1 MRTLLT
7 FRLSGII
14 LTCLL
19 IMACNKDA
27 ITYQLNCHV
36 TDSSEAAGLAGATAT
51 VKIFY
56 TAGAGQNTETTYTTD
71 NSGNFEL
78 TIERKK
84 IEKIV
89 ISISKDG
96 YFSTSRTFFLDE
108 LSVEDP
114 NQIDFSTYAKAWVK
128 LHFTGDGSFNYQ
140 YIREIGLENCDACFP
155 NGLQTLNGVTDTSL
169 YYINNGNTPF
179 QLFWT
184 IQGSAI
190 SGQENVITM
199 SQDTTEILI
208 AN

>member
-1 MRTLLT
+1 MR
-7 FRLSGII
+7 SSII
-14 LTCLL
+14 LRYFAFVLL
-19 IMACNKDA
+19 IISVMACKKDS

-36 TDSSEAAGLAGATAT
+36 TDSSAASALVGATAV
-51 VKIFY
+51 VKILY
-56 TAGAGQNTETTYTTD
+56 TAGTGQNTETTYTTD
-71 NSGNFEL
+71 NSGDFNL
-78 TIERKK
+78 AIERKK
-84 IEKIV
+84 IEKI
-89 ISISKDG
+89 IITISKDG
-96 YFSTSRTFFLDE
+96 YFSTTRTFFLDE

-140 YIREIGLENCDACFP
+140 FVREIGLDNCDACFP

-179 QLFWT
+179 QLFWS

-190 SGQENVITM
+190 SGQENVITT

>member
-1 MRTLLT
+1 MRTILT

-36 TDSSEAAGLAGATAT
+36 TDSSEVAGLAGATAT

-78 TIERKK
+78 AIERKK

-128 LHFTGDGSFNYQ
+128 LHFTGDGTINYQ
-140 YIREIGLENCDACFP
+140 FNREIGLENCDACFP
-155 NGLQTLNGVTDTSL
+155 NGLQTLNGVSDTSL

-190 SGQENVITM
+190 SGQENVIAT
-199 SQDTTEILI
+199 SLDTTEILI

>member
-1 MRTLLT
+1 MRSSL
-7 FRLSGII
+7 I
-14 LTCLL
+14 LRYFAFVLL
-19 IMACNKDA
+19 IVSVMACKKDS

-36 TDSSEAAGLAGATAT
+36 TDSSAASALVGATAV
-51 VKIFY
+51 VKILY

-71 NSGNFEL
+71 NSGDFNL
-78 TIERKK
+78 AIERKK
-84 IEKIV
+84 IEKI
-89 ISISKDG
+89 IITISKDG
-96 YFSTSRTFFLDE
+96 YFSTTRTFFLDE

-140 YIREIGLENCDACFP
+140 FVREIGLDNCDACFP

-179 QLFWT
+179 QLFWS

-190 SGQENVITM
+190 SGQENVITT

>member
-1 MRTLLT
+1 MRSSLILRYCAFVLLMIST
-7 FRLSGII
+7 I
-14 LTCLL
+14 
-19 IMACNKDA
+19 ACNKDT

-36 TDSSEAAGLAGATAT
+36 TDSSVSAGLVGATAT

-78 TIERKK
+78 SIERKK
-84 IEKIV
+84 IVKIV
-89 ISISKDG
+89 ISISKEG
-96 YFSTSRTFFLDE
+96 YFSTTRTFFLDE
-108 LSVEDP
+108 LTVEDP

-155 NGLQTLNGVTDTSL
+155 NGLQTLNSVTDTSL

-179 QLFWT
+179 QLFWS

-190 SGQENVITM
+190 SGQENVITT

>member
-1 MRTLLT
+1 MRASIT
-7 FRLSGII
+7 FRLSLFV
-14 LTCLL
+14 LTSVLV
-19 IMACNKDA
+19 MACKKGA

-36 TDSSEAAGLAGATAT
+36 TDSSAAAGLAGATAT

-56 TAGAGQNTETTYTTD
+56 TAGAGQNTETTFTTD

-78 TIERKK
+78 AIERKK
-84 IEKIV
+84 IEKVV

-96 YFSTSRTFFLDE
+96 YFSTTRTFFLDE

-155 NGLQTLNGVTDTSL
+155 NGLQTLNSVTDTSL

-179 QLFWT
+179 QLFWS

-190 SGQENVITM
+190 SGQENVITIA
-199 SQDTTEILI
+199 QDTTEILI

>member
-1 MRTLLT
+1 MRSSL
-7 FRLSGII
+7 I
-14 LTCLL
+14 LRYFAFVLL
-19 IMACNKDA
+19 IVSVMACKKDS
-27 ITYQLNCHV
+27 ISYQLNCHV
-36 TDSSEAAGLAGATAT
+36 TDSSAASALVGATAV
-51 VKIFY
+51 VKILY

-71 NSGNFEL
+71 NSGDFNL
-78 TIERKK
+78 AIERKK
-84 IEKIV
+84 IEKI
-89 ISISKDG
+89 IITISKDG
-96 YFSTSRTFFLDE
+96 YFSTTRTFFLDE

-140 YIREIGLENCDACFP
+140 FVREIGLDNCDACFP

-179 QLFWT
+179 QLFWS

-190 SGQENVITM
+190 SGQENVITT

>member
-1 MRTLLT
+1 MHSSIVLRYFAFVLLMV
-7 FRLSGII
+7 SV
-14 LTCLL
+14 
-19 IMACNKDA
+19 MACKKES

-36 TDSSEAAGLAGATAT
+36 TDSSAASVLAGATAV
-51 VKIFY
+51 VKIFF

-71 NSGNFEL
+71 NSGNFNL
-78 TIERKK
+78 AIERKK
-84 IEKIV
+84 IEKI
-89 ISISKDG
+89 IITISKDG
-96 YFSTSRTFFLDE
+96 YFSTTRTFFLDE

-140 YIREIGLENCDACFP
+140 FVREIGLDNCDACFP

-179 QLFWT
+179 QLFWS
-184 IQGSAI
+184 IQGSGI
-190 SGQENVITM
+190 SGQENVITT

>member
-1 MRTLLT
+1 MRASYT
-7 FRLSGII
+7 FRFSAIA
-14 LTCLL
+14 L
-19 IMACNKDA
+19 ICFLAIACKKDT

-36 TDSSEAAGLAGATAT
+36 TDSSEATGLAGATAT

-96 YFSTSRTFFLDE
+96 YFSTARTFYLDE

-128 LHFTGDGSFNYQ
+128 LHFTGDGTINYQ
-140 YIREIGLENCDACFP
+140 FNREIGLENCDACFP
-155 NGLQTLNGVTDTSL
+155 NGLQTLNGVSDTSL

-190 SGQENVITM
+190 SGQENVITT
-199 SQDTTEILI
+199 SLDTTEILI